1 MENTRPVLLE
11 IKAILEEILKELKAK

>member
-11 IKAILEEILKELKAK
+11 IKAILEEILKELKSK